1 MFIVNKGY
9 LAFFNERIHIEEQYV
24 DSLQRL
30 YVKSRAFDSLYEE

>member
-1 MFIVNKGY
+1 MYAN
-9 LAFFNERIHIEEQYV
+9 RIQIEEQYV